1 MTGRMIQMEQ
11 LQQLRARDV
20 ERCSRATAEAV
31 TCEQRETAAVER
43 ATHRER
49 NAGARLARAVRDRA
63 SQPAD
68 EFVRSFVE
76 VCEAALAEARQLV
89 ANARQAL
96 IEAQERLREARRK
109 WVRAKARQDALAAL
123 IQRMR
128 SADRRARDRR
138 LSDEANE
145 RSASTVGR
153 AVWA

>member
-1 MTGRMIQMEQ
+1 MTGRMNQMEQ

-31 TCEQRETAAVER
+31 ARAEAVAVER

-49 NAGARLARAVRDRA
+49 SAGARLARAVRDRA
-63 SQPAD
+63 LRPAD

-76 VCEAALAEARQLV
+76 ACEAAFAEAQQLV
-89 ANARQAL
+89 ASARQAL
-96 IEAQERLREARRK
+96 AEAQERLRDARRK
-109 WVRAKARQDALAAL
+109 WLRAKVRQDALATL
-123 IQRMR
+123 VQRMR

-145 RSASTVGR
+145 RTAAAGR
-153 AVWA
+153 TAWA

>member
-31 TCEQRETAAVER
+31 ARAERETAAVAR
-43 ATHRER
+43 AARRER
-49 NAGARLARAVRDRA
+49 NAAERLTQAVRDRA
-63 SQPAD
+63 LRPAD

-76 VCEAALAEARQLV
+76 ACEAAFAEAQQLV
-89 ANARQAL
+89 ASAHQAL
-96 IEAQERLREARRK
+96 AEAQERLRDARRK
-109 WVRAKARQDALAAL
+109 WLHAKVRQDALAAL
-123 IQRMR
+123 VQRMR

-145 RSASTVGR
+145 RTAAAGR
-153 AVWA
+153 VAWA